1 MARNNDRRDRSQERE
16 EPELLEKLVGINRVA
31 KVVKGGR
38 RFGFAALVVVGDGQ
52 GRAGFGTGKARE
64 VPEAIRKATEGAKRN
79 MIRVPLRDGRTLHHD
94 NKGVYGAGRVL
105 LRAAPAGTG
114 IIAGG
119 PMRAVFEVL
128 GIQDIVAKSI
138 GSSNPHN
145 MIKATFSALNRIQA
159 PRAVAQKRGK
169 RVGDILVKREDRVQ
183 ATPPLHPN
191 RRDLIWLQKRQ

>member
-38 RFGFAALVVVGDGQ
+38 RFGFAALVVVGDGK

-64 VPEAIRKATEGAKRN
+64 VPEAIRKATEGDKRS
-79 MIRVPLRDGRTLHHD
+79 MVRVPLRDGRTLHHD
-94 NKGVYGAGRVL
+94 YKGNYGAGRVV

-128 GIQDIVAKSI
+128 GIHECRAPQKQR
-138 GSSNPHN
+138 
-145 MIKATFSALNRIQA
+145 AL
-159 PRAVAQKRGK
+159 G
-169 RVGDILVKREDRVQ
+169 
-183 ATPPLHPN
+183 H
-191 RRDLIWLQKRQ
+191 RR